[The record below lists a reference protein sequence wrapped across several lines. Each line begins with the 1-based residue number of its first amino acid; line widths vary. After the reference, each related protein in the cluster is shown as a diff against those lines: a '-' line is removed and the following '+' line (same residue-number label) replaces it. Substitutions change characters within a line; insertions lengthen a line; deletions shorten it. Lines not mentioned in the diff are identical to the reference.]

1 MSKDLLNRNKRKAKQ
16 FEKLQN
22 GFMRIFKI
30 EYAQKAGDESQFVEI
45 RASNA
50 DSARRIFYG
59 KHTDLPTIYEIKEV
73 IPTKEH
79 SQSYFKEQEY
89 IKLQKERNA
98 RDNQLKYQEQRKAK
112 AEKDR
117 LWKERHPNGRA
128 KNRN

>member
-30 EYAQKAGDESQFVEI
+30 EYAQKASDESQFVEI

-59 KHTDLPTIYEIKEV
+59 KHRDLPTIYEIKEKV
-73 IPTKEH
+73 ENNSDPAQKLIRKE
-79 SQSYFKEQEY
+79 YRR
-89 IKLQKERNA
+89 QKGL
-98 RDNQLKYQEQRKAK
+98 LKDAEHKAK
-112 AEKDR
+112 KR
-117 LWKERHPNGRA
+117 LKHIKNKMWKLKHPDKGVLEDE
-128 KNRN
+128 